1 MLNQIKIPALLSGV
15 GKAFG
20 LCAGV
25 YIAYSL
31 GPENFAFFAL
41 WILILEYLAYFNLG
55 LGSAI
60 FRNISI
66 SENINDTEQTK
77 KTIDIGVTTLLL
89 SASIGILILLVGHL
103 YQLLPIQMSNLEF
116 CLLVIARSIDIWF
129 GVTKSIAKGFGLMVS
144 QAWVEGGLAVVVP
157 LLNVVA
163 VTFLGILGLMIV
175 HILTSLIGVMILRFH
190 RIRLTFSPLF
200 DYGAIKKL
208 LKTSLPLFSANLLEA
223 TMITLPIMLSG
234 YVIEGLALGGFLYVF
249 QNSRPEK
256 IPLYSYFTTIS
267 FRSLLI
273 EASNNPKFRATDR
286 WERVDLNLKAYFI
299 LTAIGT
305 ACFFVALNYLSR
317 FFLQE
322 YVGSLSLL
330 LMTLPCF
337 SFFSLRRIFNAYF
350 TAVNKLTKRLA
361 IYLICLLFSLCFFG
375 YAKPLGVIDVNVL
388 ALWLSTL
395 MLVSSTLGF
404 VAFLNDVGQTRQYIW
419 KQLTFISSSL
429 LVSYFCMK
437 VLLDYSEWV
446 VLDTWQGATLFALVS
461 LLGVVFYSLLLLCIT
476 ALFNNQRPA
485 FYLKRLVSSE
495 MFTNK
500 I

>member
-1 MLNQIKIPALLSGV
+1 MLNELKIPALLSAV
-15 GKAFG
+15 GKVFG

-41 WILILEYLAYFNLG
+41 WILMLEYLAYFNLG
-55 LGSAI
+55 IGPTI

-66 SENINDTEQTK
+66 SENINKSEESQ
-77 KTIDIGVTTLLL
+77 KTIDLGTTTLLM
-89 SASIGILILLVGHL
+89 STSIGVSFLFVGHL

-116 CLLVIARSIDIWF
+116 CLLLISRIIDIWL
-129 GVTKSIAKGFGLMVS
+129 GVTKSIAKGFGLMVP
-144 QAWVEGGLAVVVP
+144 QAWIEGSLAVVMP
-157 LLNVVA
+157 IINVVA
-163 VTFLGILGLMIV
+163 VTFLGILGLMIS
-175 HILTSLIGVMILRFH
+175 HILVSLIGIIIFRFH
-190 RIRLTFSPLF
+190 KIHLTFSLYF
-200 DYGAIKKL
+200 DYSEIKKL
-208 LKTSLPLFSANLLEA
+208 LKTSLPLFSANFLEA

-256 IPLYSYFTTIS
+256 IPLYSYFTNIS
-267 FRSLLI
+267 YRSLLI
-273 EASNNPKFRATDR
+273 EASNNAKFGATDI
-286 WERVDLNLKAYFI
+286 WERVDLTLKSYFM

-305 ACFFVALNYLSR
+305 TCIFVALNYLSR

-361 IYLICLLFSLCFFG
+361 IYLICLVLSLCFFG
-375 YAKPLGVIDVNVL
+375 YAEPLGVIDVNVL
-388 ALWLSTL
+388 ALWLSAL
-395 MLVSSTLGF
+395 MLISSTLGF
-404 VAFLNDVGQTRQYIW
+404 VVFLKHVGQTSQYIW
-419 KQLTFISSSL
+419 KQLTLMSSSL
-429 LVSYFCMK
+429 LVSYFFMK
-437 VLLDYSEWV
+437 VLLDYSESL
-446 VLDTWQGATLFALVS
+446 VLDTWQEVTSFALVS

-476 ALFNNQRPA
+476 ALFSNQRPA
-485 FYLKRLVSSE
+485 VYLKRLVSSE

-500 I
+500 T